1 MWFVVNRAAYGEC
14 LRLFL
19 FSINLKT
26 TDMKRTI
33 LFLVGVILSIS
44 GFAYDFEKDGIYYNI
59 TSLQDLTV
67 EVTSGD
73 NLYEGNIT
81 IPETVD
87 YSERTFH
94 VIRIGEKAFL
104 SSGITGVELPHS
116 ILTVGEYAFSYC
128 WQLNSIKIPS
138 SINSFEHGAFGGCSN
153 LNNVEIEDAETQLSM
168 PWNEWQVNNSSY
180 FNNCNLTS
188 VYYGR
193 NVSYRQGEVYD
204 GLFWNQNNLRNVV
217 IGPFVTILDGDL
229 FKKCQ
234 ALETIDIPAN
244 VKTIG
249 RSTFEDCSSLKD
261 VIFHEGLQEIWSI
274 AFKNCK
280 AIDKLLLPSTLT
292 SIGSE
297 AFVGC
302 TSITKVYSKI
312 LEPFDI
318 AESTFAGIAYLNSVL
333 YVPIGTKNL
342 YQEKTGWKD
351 FASIVETDDFDI
363 IVNYYSAN
371 ITVSKGGRV
380 LCNGISVSNTSMAT
394 TIKAEED
401 LNLLIIP
408 DEGYRLVSLTVGE
421 NDVTNMVTDGI
432 YTVKNVEADINIYAS
447 FEEIPIALTIQHAEN
462 GYLKQ
467 FVQRGANI
475 KFALVPAE
483 GWKINSVVYNGYDV
497 TSELNNDNEYT
508 TPAINADAILSVS
521 FESTQS
527 AVSSARIS
535 YARVY
540 GYNGEIVISGIER
553 GDAISVYDEGGKI
566 IAQTVANGNEQRIAI
581 PAKGIYIVK
590 TGEKTVKVCL

>member
-1 MWFVVNRAAYGEC
+1 MAKVCASCMNKIFK
-14 LRLFL
+14 
-19 FSINLKT
+19 I
-26 TDMKRTI
+26 TDMKRTF
-33 LFLVGVILSIS
+33 LFLVSIILSIS

-59 TSLQDLTV
+59 TSLQELTV

-73 NLYEGNIT
+73 NRYEGNIT

-94 VIRIGEKAFL
+94 VIRVGEKAFL

-128 WQLNSIKIPS
+128 YGLNSITIPS

-153 LNNVEIEDAETQLSM
+153 LNNVVIEDGETQLSM

-193 NVSYRQGEVYD
+193 NVSYRQGAVYD
-204 GLFWNQNNLRNVV
+204 GLFWNQNNLKNVV

-234 ALETIDIPAN
+234 SLETIDIPAN
-244 VKTIG
+244 VTTIG

-292 SIGSE
+292 GIGSE

-302 TSITKVYSKI
+302 TGITKVYSKI

-318 AESTFAGIAYLNSVL
+318 DESTFAGIAYLNSVL
-333 YVPIGTKNL
+333 YVPSGTKSL
-342 YQEKTGWKD
+342 YQERTGWKD
-351 FASIVETDDFDI
+351 FASIVETDDFDS

-380 LCNGISVSNTSMAT
+380 LCNGISVTNTSMAT

-401 LNLLIIP
+401 LSLQIIP
-408 DEGYRLVSLTVGE
+408 DEGYRLVSLTVEE
-421 NDVTNMVTDGI
+421 NDVTNMVVDGMYI
-432 YTVKNVEADINIYAS
+432 VKNVQTDINISAT
-447 FEEIPIALTIQHAEN
+447 FEETPIALTIQHAEN

-475 KFALVPAE
+475 TFALVPAD
-483 GWKINSVVYNGYDV
+483 GWKINTVVYNGYDV
-497 TSELNNDNEYT
+497 TSELNNENEYT
-508 TPAINADAILSVS
+508 TPAINADAVLSVS
-521 FESTQS
+521 FESTQN
-527 AVSSARIS
+527 AINSARIS
-535 YARVY
+535 NAKVY
-540 GYNGEIVISGIER
+540 GSNGEIVISGTGK
-553 GDAISVYDEGGKI
+553 GDAIYVYDDGGKI
-566 IAQTVANGNEQRIAI
+566 IAQTVANSTEQRIAI
-581 PAKGIYIVK
+581 QAKGIYIVK
-590 TGEKTVKVCL
+590 VGGKTVKVCL

>member
-1 MWFVVNRAAYGEC
+1 M
-14 LRLFL
+14 
-19 FSINLKT
+19 I
-26 TDMKRTI
+26 MKRTF

-59 TSLQDLTV
+59 TSLQELTV

-73 NLYEGNIT
+73 NRYEGNIT

-104 SSGITGVELPHS
+104 SSGITGVDLPHT
-116 ILTVGEYAFSYC
+116 ILTVGEYAFRYC
-128 WQLNSIKIPS
+128 YQLRSITIPS
-138 SINSFEHGAFGGCSN
+138 SITSFEHGAFGGCSN
-153 LNNVEIEDAETQLSM
+153 LNNVVIEDGETQLSL

-193 NVSYRQGEVYD
+193 NVLYRHGEVYD

-217 IGPFVTILDGDL
+217 IGPYVTILDGDL

-234 ALETIDIPAN
+234 GLEAIDIPAN

-249 RSTFEDCSSLKD
+249 HLTFEDCSSLKD
-261 VIFHEGLQEIWSI
+261 VVFHEGLQEIGSS

-280 AIDKLLLPSTLT
+280 AIDKLIFPSSLK
-292 SIGSE
+292 SIGTE

-302 TSITKVYSKI
+302 TGLTKVYSKI
-312 LEPFDI
+312 TEPFDI
-318 AESTFAGIAYLNSVL
+318 AESTFAGIAYLNSIL
-333 YVPIGTKNL
+333 YVPTGTKNL

-351 FASIVETDDFDI
+351 FSSIVETDDFNN
-363 IVNYYSAN
+363 IVNYYSVN
-371 ITVSKGGRV
+371 ITVSKGGCV
-380 LCNGISVSNTSMAT
+380 LGNGISVANTSMTT
-394 TIKAEED
+394 TIKAGED
-401 LNLLIIP
+401 LSLQIIP
-408 DEGYRLVSLTVGE
+408 DEGYHLVSLTVGG
-421 NDVTNMVTDGI
+421 NDVTNIVLDGM
-432 YTVKNVEADINIYAS
+432 YTVKNVQADINISAT

-467 FVQRGANI
+467 FVQRGSNI

-483 GWKINSVVYNGYDV
+483 GWKINTVVYNGYDV
-497 TSELNNDNEYT
+497 TSELSTNNEYV
-508 TPAINADAILSVS
+508 TPAINADAVLSVS

-527 AVSSARIS
+527 AVSSARVS
-535 YARVY
+535 YAKVY
-540 GYNGEIVISGIER
+540 GTNGEIVILDAER
-553 GDAISVYDEGGKI
+553 GDVLYVYDESGKVT
-566 IAQTVANGNEQRIAI
+566 AQTIINSYEQRIAI
-581 PAKGIYIVK
+581 PSKGIYFVK
-590 TGEKTVKVCL
+590 VGGKTVKVCL